1 MSAAN
6 PGLTCEEVLALLSDY
21 LDGELSPVE
30 LGKVEA
36 HLSAC
41 DGCTK
46 FGGQFRATV
55 VALKRHFL
63 TAKGGG
69 PRLPDRI
76 RARLDAMLDE
86 KPKAPKE

>member
-1 MSAAN
+1 MSGAS
-6 PGLTCEEVLALLSDY
+6 PGLSCEEVLALLSDY
-21 LDGELSPVE
+21 LDGELSPAD

-55 VALKRHFL
+55 VALKSHL
-63 TAKGGG
+63 AAG

-76 RARLDAMLDE
+76 RDRLDAMLDGQA
-86 KPKAPKE
+86 KDPKE

>member
-1 MSAAN
+1 MSATNA
-6 PGLTCEEVLALLSDY
+6 GLTCEEVLALLSDY
-21 LDGELSPVE
+21 LDGELSPVD

-55 VALKRHFL
+55 GALRSHL
-63 TAKGGG
+63 RSAAG

-76 RARLDAMLDE
+76 RARLDALLAE